1 MTLEASRRERH
12 AVRSQT
18 ELEGSLYG
26 LRPSRDAAQP
36 DAARGLGSL
45 MGGGRVPSSSA
56 GCSHQRVV
64 ICRVHRATVHGD
76 GARAL
81 AAKATLVRG
90 SHALAPSRATRHA
103 SPCRAA
109 APGAWSIDW
118 DAAASELRRALWGD
132 EGSTLMLDIPPTWP
146 SSEVSLQLRLVAA
159 PPSAL
164 ERLSAWIAGTPAG
177 CGEEHDDA
185 PCATASVP
193 APLAAL
199 ADVREHTFPLAT
211 SDGQPG
217 SVSVTL
223 LVYGRERAEPV
234 VGVLGGW
241 YDADP
246 AVETPYSYVA

>member
-146 SSEVSLQLRLVAA
+146 SSEVSLELRLVAA

-164 ERLSAWIAGTPAG
+164 DRLSAWVAGTGIHAPEVRSRGINAVPRRPAK
-177 CGEEHDDA
+177 
-185 PCATASVP
+185 ASTIGAERLHCRAFVVVP
-193 APLAAL
+193 SVLWDGSGPSLGSNIL
-199 ADVREHTFPLAT
+199 KYTT
-211 SDGQPG
+211 S
-217 SVSVTL
+217 
-223 LVYGRERAEPV
+223 
-234 VGVLGGW
+234 
-241 YDADP
+241 
-246 AVETPYSYVA
+246 

>member
-103 SPCRAA
+103 SPRRAA
-109 APGAWSIDW
+109 LEQIP
-118 DAAASELRRALWGD
+118 L
-132 EGSTLMLDIPPTWP
+132 LMLVEGAGYGLALSREVP
-146 SSEVSLQLRLVAA
+146 STQAAVS
-159 PPSAL
+159 
-164 ERLSAWIAGTPAG
+164 
-177 CGEEHDDA
+177 HK
-185 PCATASVP
+185 
-193 APLAAL
+193 
-199 ADVREHTFPLAT
+199 
-211 SDGQPG
+211 
-217 SVSVTL
+217 
-223 LVYGRERAEPV
+223 
-234 VGVLGGW
+234 
-241 YDADP
+241 
-246 AVETPYSYVA
+246 